1 MGFSAFGQFS
11 DYKYIIVPKKFDVF
25 RKQNMHLTSTNI
37 KYLLTQR
44 GFNAV
49 YDDAL
54 PEDLFQD
61 RCLGLIVNLEDDSSF
76 FSTKTTVVF
85 KDCRSV
91 EIFRTIE
98 GNSKLKEYKPAYRQ
112 ALDRAFVSLD
122 GIDPTYIVKGTE
134 KETSKSE
141 PLTLN
146 FKNDVKSLEEKPKE
160 VILEQEATPENQ
172 TYKAI
177 KPKSAPSES
186 GSTASSAVDKSE
198 EVILEQKATP
208 EEQTYK
214 SVKPKSAPLESASTT
229 KSGMEESKEVILEQ
243 KATPD
248 EQVYKSI
255 QPKPAKGT
263 QLDVLYAQPIQNGFQ
278 LVDSSPKIRYKVV
291 ETSVKDFYLVSEG
304 EKSGLI
310 FQKEGKWRLEYVENG
325 VMKIEELN
333 IKF

>member
-61 RCLGLIVNLEDDSSF
+61 RCLGLIVNLEDESSF

-98 GNSKLKEYKPAYRQ
+98 GSSKLKEYKPAYRQ
-112 ALDRAFVSLD
+112 ALERAFVSLD
-122 GIDPTYIVKGTE
+122 GIDPTYAAKGTE

-146 FKNDVKSLEEKPKE
+146 FKNDVKSLDEKPKE
-160 VILEQEATPENQ
+160 VILEQEATPEDQ

-177 KPKSAPSES
+177 KPESASSES
-186 GSTASSAVDKSE
+186 GSTTDSAIQKSE

-214 SVKPKSAPLESASTT
+214 SVKPKPAPLESATT
-229 KSGMEESKEVILEQ
+229 AKSDMEESKEVILEQ

-255 QPKPAKGT
+255 QPKPAKGA
-263 QLDVLYAQPIQNGFQ
+263 QLDILYAQPIQNGFQ

-325 VMKIEELN
+325 IRKVEELN